1 MNPADF
7 SGCQVFPAC
16 RAGSIPRLAL
26 PPRSSGLASLQW
38 LHPRP
43 HRVPRPPGDC
53 IHKSDCESERGW
65 RVGSCFIISPNPRG
79 KTSRAKTAFP
89 VRSRTPRPK
98 SEASICGLRLT
109 ALNFAAAAANLPPS
123 PSHPWRSPAPGL
135 TPPQPPQRGGS
146 GSHTTPASPAPSW
159 LTRRA
164 QPHMA
169 RLPVPGHAGLPRAP
183 GAIFLERL
191 RAPPGRALLTCVFF
205 IRKGSA
211 AIQPRQ
217 RCGDSV

>member
-16 RAGSIPRLAL
+16 RAGSTPRLAL

-53 IHKSDCESERGW
+53 IDKSDCESERGW

-79 KTSRAKTAFP
+79 KTSLAKTAFP

-109 ALNFAAAAANLPPS
+109 APNFAAAAANLPQS

-135 TPPQPPQRGGS
+135 TPNPRS
-146 GSHTTPASPAPSW
+146 REARARTP
-159 LTRRA
+159 
-164 QPHMA
+164 
-169 RLPVPGHAGLPRAP
+169 RLPPPHLPGSPDGRSPTWPCCRSQGTLGSP
-183 GAIFLERL
+183 GL
-191 RAPPGRALLTCVFF
+191 RARFSWKGFEHLPGVPYSLV
-205 IRKGSA
+205 S
-211 AIQPRQ
+211 
-217 RCGDSV
+217 SS

>member
-1 MNPADF
+1 MLK
-7 SGCQVFPAC
+7 
-16 RAGSIPRLAL
+16 R
-26 PPRSSGLASLQW
+26 
-38 LHPRP
+38 
-43 HRVPRPPGDC
+43 
-53 IHKSDCESERGW
+53 
-65 RVGSCFIISPNPRG
+65 
-79 KTSRAKTAFP
+79 AFP
-89 VRSRTPRPK
+89 VRSRTPQAKER
-98 SEASICGLRLT
+98 SQHLRLAT
-109 ALNFAAAAANLPPS
+109 DSSKLRCCGCKLATVSLS
-123 PSHPWRSPAPGL
+123 RSPAPGL
-135 TPPQPPQRGGS
+135 SPSPPQREGS

-169 RLPVPGHAGLPRAP
+169 RLPVPGRAGLPRAP

>member
-16 RAGSIPRLAL
+16 RAGSTPRLAL

-53 IHKSDCESERGW
+53 IDKSDCESERGW
-65 RVGSCFIISPNPRG
+65 RVGSCFIISSNPWG
-79 KTSRAKTAFP
+79 KTSRAKTSLPREKSNSQAKE
-89 VRSRTPRPK
+89 RSQH
-98 SEASICGLRLT
+98 LRLAT
-109 ALNFAAAAANLPPS
+109 DSSKLRCCGCKLATVSLSPLALPSSRAHPP
-123 PSHPWRSPAPGL
+123 
-135 TPPQPPQRGGS
+135 PPQRGGS

-169 RLPVPGHAGLPRAP
+169 RLPVPGRAGLPRAP